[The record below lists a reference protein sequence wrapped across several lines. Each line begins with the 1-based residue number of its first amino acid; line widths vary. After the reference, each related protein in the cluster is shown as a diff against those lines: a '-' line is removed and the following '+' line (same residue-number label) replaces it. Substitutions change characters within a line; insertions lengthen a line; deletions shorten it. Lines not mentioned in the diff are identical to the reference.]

1 MKKRITDIIRID
13 SSLAVPVYK
22 QIVQSIQKCIEQG
35 SLSQNDMLPS
45 VNSIAETFSLARG
58 SVFTA
63 YNDLR
68 ASGIIDSVPGKGYFV
83 SSTRVNREKK
93 ILLLFN
99 NFSCREVLL
108 YNAIYN
114 NLPADCTVDIYCYH
128 DDNRVFE
135 ALINEQADRYNSF
148 VIVPQIHESTPA
160 ILSKLEEKQ
169 TLLLGNGYKEYRKLF
184 KGVFLDP
191 AKIIYDILLHFKERV
206 VQYKRL
212 ILVPSNSL
220 HAKEFI
226 AGFNKFSKK
235 FSSNSIVMHDKDFG
249 KIKKGDAFII
259 LDDDNLVEIANVI
272 KDISY
277 HVGKDI
283 GVISW
288 SDNILKNAILNGIT
302 TAEIDF
308 EETGKNILSMILT
321 GKKQVVETPVVITDR
336 GSF

>member
-35 SLSQNDMLPS
+35 GLSKNDMLPS

-83 SSTRVNREKK
+83 SSTRVYREKK
-93 ILLLFN
+93 ILLLVN
-99 NFSCREVLL
+99 NFSYREVLL

-114 NLPADCTVDIYCYH
+114 NLPAGCTLDIYCYH
-128 DDNRVFE
+128 DDNRIFE
-135 ALINEQADRYNSF
+135 ALINEHANRYNAF
-148 VIVPQIHESTPA
+148 VIVPQIHESTPT

-169 TLLLGNGYKEYRKLF
+169 TVLLGKGYKEYRKLF

-191 AKIIYDILLHFKERV
+191 AKVIYDILLHFKERAI
-206 VQYKRL
+206 QYKRL
-212 ILVPSNSL
+212 FLVPPNSL
-220 HAKEFI
+220 HEKELI
-226 AGFNKFSKK
+226 AGFNKFAKK
-235 FSSNSIVMHDKDFG
+235 FSSNSAIMHDKDFE

-259 LDDDNLVEIANVI
+259 LDDGDLVEITNIIKNVP
-272 KDISY
+272 Y
-277 HVGKDI
+277 QLGKDI
-283 GVISW
+283 GIISW
-288 SDNILKNAILNGIT
+288 SDNVLKNAILNGIT

-308 EETGKNILSMILT
+308 EETGKNVLSMILT
-321 GKKQVVETPVVITDR
+321 GKKEIVETPVRITDR